1 MSNNNVDLTFDN
13 EIVLESLE
21 GIEDRVRQQARVLG
35 NATGQ
40 KMQAF
45 AQENAPWTDRT
56 GDARKLLKYKSTM
69 DKDGV
74 TVSIFHQ
81 VEYGY
86 WLEVSHNKKYAIL
99 KNSRDAI
106 LPEFVEAIKHI
117 RL

>member
-1 MSNNNVDLTFDN
+1 MSNNVDLTFDN
-13 EIVLESLE
+13 EIVLQNIQGLE
-21 GIEDRVRQQARVLG
+21 GRVRQQVNVLG

-56 GDARKLLKYKSTM
+56 GDARQLLKYKSTP
-69 DKDGV
+69 DQTGV
-74 TVSIFHQ
+74 TISIFHQ
-81 VEYGY
+81 VEYGL
-86 WLEVSHNKKYAIL
+86 WLEVAHNEKYAIL

-106 LPEFVEAIKHI
+106 LPEFIEAIKHI